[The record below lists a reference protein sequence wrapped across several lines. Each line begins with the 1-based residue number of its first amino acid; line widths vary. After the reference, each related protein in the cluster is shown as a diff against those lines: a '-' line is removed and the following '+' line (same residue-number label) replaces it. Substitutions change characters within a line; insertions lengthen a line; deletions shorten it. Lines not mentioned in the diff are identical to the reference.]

1 MTALAAEPLDAA
13 AFAQFGAVIELPGRP
28 QDADGPGWRW
38 WGENH
43 LLAASERGYGI
54 GFLDLQPAAPT
65 FDWAERHMLSQE
77 LIAPLTCA
85 CLVYVAPPERPEQ
98 PGDLPPLDDFR
109 VFRVE
114 PGRAVLLAA
123 AVWHGAPLADGGPAR
138 AMVLLQ
144 HGSGHDDTVI
154 VRFDESPVQI
164 VEVEHADR

>member
-13 AFAQFGAVIELPGRP
+13 AFAPFGEVIELPGRP

-38 WGENH
+38 WGETH
-43 LLAASERGYGI
+43 LLAASEHGYGI
-54 GFLDLQPAAPT
+54 GFLDLQPAASA
-65 FDWAERHMLSQE
+65 FDWAERHMRSQE
-77 LIAPLTCA
+77 LIAPLTGA
-85 CLVYVAPPERPEQ
+85 CLVYVAPPERREQ
-98 PGDLPPLDDFR
+98 PGALPPLDDFR

-123 AVWHGAPLADGGPAR
+123 AVWHGAPLADGDPVR

-144 HGSGHDDTVI
+144 QGAGRDDTVV
-154 VRFDESPVQI
+154 VRFDDSPVQI